1 MWRVRIKKP
10 QTTRDKIGMYTVQR
24 DSIYSATLVL
34 RWVASFVNTM
44 WAGFFMIILWKQTY
58 VKTSTSMK
66 TICIQ
71 RRVGRRLVSYAV
83 WYDVW
88 RALKDDWCPAD
99 TQQTTEQ
106 SLDLQKY
113 LTTVLRW
120 YHDTADIAIDLRG
133 TCNLQNILRRTQDFP
148 GIRFTRR
155 IVRSFE
161 TVFVN

>member
-24 DSIYSATLVL
+24 DSIYSATLVF

-99 TQQTTEQ
+99 KSTTHNKQQNRV
-106 SLDLQKY
+106 SICK
-113 LTTVLRW
+113 
-120 YHDTADIAIDLRG
+120 
-133 TCNLQNILRRTQDFP
+133 NILRQSYDDITILP
-148 GIRFTRR
+148 IL
-155 IVRSFE
+155 RSTYEGRVIYKTSYDERKTFLGYDSLAE
-161 TVFVN
+161 S